1 MKYGLTAVGVGP
13 GDPEMITLKG
23 VRTIR
28 EADVIIAPKAE
39 EGGDSIAGRIV
50 AEYIDLT
57 RQELIEQVYPMRLD
71 QNSLASFWS
80 QAASEVAALV
90 KQKKQVVFV
99 TLGDPMLYSTFLYL
113 QQHLKE
119 LAPELPVEVVS
130 GLSSIHA
137 AAALAGLPLAL
148 ADDRLAVLPATF
160 EDDRLR
166 QTLEE
171 FDTVVLMKVGRVFA
185 RVRDLLTELNLKQQ
199 AVYVRQVGLPG
210 QQVFHDLDLV
220 GEEDR
225 HYLSM
230 IIVRKTTRQGF

>member
-1 MKYGLTAVGVGP
+1 MKPGLTAVGVGP
-13 GDPEMITLKG
+13 GDPEMITLRG
-23 VRTIR
+23 VRFIR

-39 EGGDSIAGRIV
+39 TGGDSIAGRIV
-50 AEYIDLT
+50 AEYVDLEC
-57 RQELIEQVYPMRLD
+57 QELIEQVYPMRLD
-71 QNSLASFWS
+71 QQGLAAYWS
-80 QAASEVAALV
+80 QAARQVAALV
-90 KQKKQVVFV
+90 AQGKRVVFV

-113 QQHLKE
+113 QQHLRA
-119 LAPELPVEVVS
+119 LAPEVFVEVVS

-137 AAALAGLPLAL
+137 AAALAGVPLAL
-148 ADDRLAVLPATF
+148 ADDRLAVVPATF

-166 QTLEE
+166 QTLQD
-171 FDTVVLMKVGRVFA
+171 FDTVVLMKVARVFT
-185 RVRDLLTELNLKQQ
+185 RVRALLAELGLKGQ

-230 IIVRKTTRQGF
+230 IIVRKTKS

>member
-1 MKYGLTAVGVGP
+1 MKPGLTAVGVGP
-13 GDPEMITLKG
+13 GDPEMITLRG
-23 VRTIR
+23 VRFIR

-39 EGGDSIAGRIV
+39 TGGDSIAGRIV
-50 AEYIDLT
+50 AEYVDLEC
-57 RQELIEQVYPMRLD
+57 QELIEQVYPMRLD
-71 QNSLASFWS
+71 QQGLAAYWS
-80 QAASEVAALV
+80 QAARQVAALV
-90 KQKKQVVFV
+90 AQGKRVVFV

-113 QQHLKE
+113 QQHLRE
-119 LAPELPVEVVS
+119 LAPEVFVEVVS

-137 AAALAGLPLAL
+137 AAALAGVPLAL
-148 ADDRLAVLPATF
+148 ADDRLAVVPATF

-166 QTLEE
+166 QTLQD
-171 FDTVVLMKVGRVFA
+171 FDTVVLMKVARVFT
-185 RVRDLLTELNLKQQ
+185 RVRALLAELGLKGQ

-230 IIVRKTTRQGF
+230 IIVRKTKS